1 MSRKCEL
8 TGKAVMSGNNVSHS
22 QRKTR
27 RKFLPNLHK
36 ISLMSDVLGRS
47 FSFRLSAR
55 AIKSVETKGGLDKFL
70 LSADKLNFSKQALN
84 VRKMLV
90 KNKENA

>member
-1 MSRKCEL
+1 MTRKCEL
-8 TGKAVMSGNNVSHS
+8 TGKSVMSGNNVSHS

-36 ISLMSDVLGRS
+36 ISLMSDALGKT

-55 AIKSVETKGGLDKFL
+55 AIKTVETKGGLDKFL
-70 LSADKLNFSKQALN
+70 LNADKLNLSKQALD
-84 VRKMLV
+84 VKKKLV
-90 KNKENA
+90 KSRENA